1 MNNIDWDDIEVCTV
15 CDNQF
20 DIAELQEINGDLI
33 CECCIKKREAW
44 KTGLWHGPFFGL
56 IFITIHNQ
64 VGDSMSKDRKT
75 LCFSREIV
83 EQVEALME
91 LELRSFSTMGEVLIR
106 EALANRR
113 ILANKVDRRK
123 QQQKA
128 A

>member
-1 MNNIDWDDIEVCTV
+1 
-15 CDNQF
+15 
-20 DIAELQEINGDLI
+20 
-33 CECCIKKREAW
+33 
-44 KTGLWHGPFFGL
+44 
-56 IFITIHNQ
+56 
-64 VGDSMSKDRKT
+64 MSKDRKT

-91 LELRSFSTMGEVLIR
+91 LELRSFSTMGEILIR

>member
-1 MNNIDWDDIEVCTV
+1 
-15 CDNQF
+15 
-20 DIAELQEINGDLI
+20 
-33 CECCIKKREAW
+33 
-44 KTGLWHGPFFGL
+44 
-56 IFITIHNQ
+56 
-64 VGDSMSKDRKT
+64 MSKDRKT

-83 EQVEALME
+83 EQVEALMD
-91 LELRSFSTMGEVLIR
+91 LELRSFSTMGEILIR